1 MRKSGVLHAV
11 AVISVLGQ
19 RQENPSSSVASQSSK
34 IEDFRFSER
43 SYLKSSRRRQ
53 SSLCMCMRGHMRP
66 RAHAPSPTGTQN
78 DMTEALLSGLLS
90 YIQSLS
96 GRQHQTSPTM
106 CRVSFQSAAHATLLP
121 PQPVALQRRCCHS
134 YCELD
139 TLTAP
144 TSLFSLSPKPSPVL
158 IFTDWGNSAW
168 EGNVTS
174 GGSTKSSW
182 GQK

>member
-1 MRKSGVLHAV
+1 
-11 AVISVLGQ
+11 
-19 RQENPSSSVASQSSK
+19 
-34 IEDFRFSER
+34 
-43 SYLKSSRRRQ
+43 
-53 SSLCMCMRGHMRP
+53 MRGPTSREIMR
-66 RAHAPSPTGTQN
+66 RAPDEDSPASACACVGTCVHEHTPLHPQAHKM
-78 DMTEALLSGLLS
+78 MTEALLSGLLS

-96 GRQHQTSPTM
+96 GRQHRTSPTM

-158 IFTDWGNSAW
+158 TFTDWGNSAW
-168 EGNVTS
+168 EGNITS
-174 GGSTKSSW
+174 GGSTKSNW